1 MVLTV
6 ALNCYHFLNSAN
18 VSYPA
23 VKSLIGVL
31 SSENRVLT
39 TGFLNFSGQHL
50 EIVDV
55 IFKCL
60 IPS

>member
-6 ALNCYHFLNSAN
+6 DLNCYHFLNSAN

-31 SSENRVLT
+31 RTV
-39 TGFLNFSGQHL
+39 
-50 EIVDV
+50 
-55 IFKCL
+55 C
-60 IPS
+60 